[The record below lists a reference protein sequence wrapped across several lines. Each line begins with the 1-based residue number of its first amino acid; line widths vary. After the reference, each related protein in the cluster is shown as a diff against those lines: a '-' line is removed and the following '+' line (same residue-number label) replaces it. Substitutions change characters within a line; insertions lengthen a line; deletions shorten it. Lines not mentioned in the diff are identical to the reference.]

1 MQQVQVPALVREL
14 RSHMAHSQKNQNI
27 KLKWYCNK
35 FSKDF
40 KNGPHP
46 KKKKQF
52 SPILLFGRDTALGEI
67 PVFSLLDESN
77 KSFLLPVFGLV
88 VSFGGELSF
97 QVIKDTQTI
106 VVN

>member
-1 MQQVQVPALVREL
+1 M
-14 RSHMAHSQKNQNI
+14 
-27 KLKWYCNK
+27 
-35 FSKDF
+35 
-40 KNGPHP
+40 
-46 KKKKQF
+46 
-52 SPILLFGRDTALGEI
+52 
-67 PVFSLLDESN
+67 FSLLDESN